1 MIEVAYRA
9 ELRHWKAYNY
19 AANSRAGSGGFI
31 RQLIVTAVGGFL
43 FLFLL
48 IAGAQVL
55 GALLKRPM
63 DDFSFSMGMYT
74 SFVFLGI
81 LLIGST
87 MRKLRRFVRPDG
99 HVLGQRH
106 VRLTDTAV
114 EAWGQHDQ
122 ARYGWSAFEGVS
134 QTPKLVTLWLE
145 PAVAIFIPREAFGTA
160 ADVEAFVAFAQAR
173 IGGTAR

>member
-1 MIEVAYRA
+1 MIEVGYRS

-19 AANSRAGSGGFI
+19 AANSRASSGGFI
-31 RQLIVTAVGGFL
+31 LQLIGAAAVGFL

-55 GALLKRPM
+55 GTLLKRRM

-74 SFVFLGI
+74 SLVFLGL

-106 VRLTDTAV
+106 VRLTDAAV
-114 EAWGQHDQ
+114 ETWGQHDQ
-122 ARYGWSAFEGVS
+122 ARYSWSAFEGVS
-134 QTPKLVTLWLE
+134 ASPKLVALWLE
-145 PAVAIFIPREAFGTA
+145 PAVAIFIPREAFATS

-173 IGGTAR
+173 IGGAT